1 MNKALTDTKYFVDRV
16 DAAEQLFD
24 ALPTNYFDS
33 NDTVVLA
40 LSEGGTI
47 IADTVAQR
55 LKCDMDILLSESI
68 LAPNNK
74 ELPIARVSETQQI
87 VVHRALVDSFGID
100 DDYIYQE
107 AKRVYDKDILSYLY
121 KYRDGTHMRFI
132 KGKSVILVD
141 ECVETDLTV
150 LVAIKT
156 AISLGARSIYI
167 ATPIMDGS
175 AYDSL
180 MRVGDGLFCPHQ
192 IRNYISVE
200 YYYDSLEKP
209 DLEDIK
215 RILKKYE

>member
-1 MNKALTDTKYFVDRV
+1 MHRVSTNRKYFTERY
-16 DAAEQLFD
+16 DAAKQLFD
-24 ALPTNYFDS
+24 ELPTNYFDS

-47 IADTVAQR
+47 IADSMAR
-55 LKCDMDILLSESI
+55 MLECDMDILLSESI

-87 VVHRALVDSFGID
+87 VVHRALVDSFDID
-100 DDYIYQE
+100 DEYIYQE

-121 KYRDGTHMRFI
+121 KYRHGTHIRFV

-141 ECVETDLTV
+141 ECIETDLTA

-156 AISLGARSIYI
+156 AISLGARSVYI
-167 ATPIMDGS
+167 AAPIMDSS

-180 MRVGDGLFCPHQ
+180 MQVGDGLFCPHQ
-192 IRNYISVE
+192 IRDYISVE

-209 DLEDIK
+209 EFEDIE